1 MGRKIEQKK
10 GRKLPESAAETEALT
25 DDEVLATVFGKVA
38 QKALKRQALSNT
50 DETDENPTTTT

>member
-1 MGRKIEQKK
+1 MGRKIERKE
-10 GRKLPESAAETEALT
+10 GSKLPKSAEETEALS

-50 DETDENPTTTT
+50 DEPDEITTK